1 MVIPGTVLGIDTKDG
16 TGWGQ
21 GQGTGMGRGKNNIW
35 GGKMG
40 RGGGETGYW
49 VLIWRPK
56 QKWILC
62 SNT

>member
-40 RGGGETGYW
+40 RGGGRDGILGPDMETKAEMDT
-49 VLIWRPK
+49 L
-56 QKWILC
+56 
-62 SNT
+62 